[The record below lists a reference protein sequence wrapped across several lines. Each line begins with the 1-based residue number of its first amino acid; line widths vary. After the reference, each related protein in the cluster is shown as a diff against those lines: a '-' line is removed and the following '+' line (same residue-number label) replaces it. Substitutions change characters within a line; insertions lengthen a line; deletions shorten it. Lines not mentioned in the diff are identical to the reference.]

1 MDWRS
6 NDRLGRRR
14 SVSRIWKQGRQILRS
29 IRPYAYA
36 NSHGHTYNYSH
47 SYSYSHTYSYSHS
60 YSHTDP
66 LHREM
71 CTHPQATSYSRTTA
85 LVYGIAVFSSSD
97 RCRSIS

>member
-47 SYSYSHTYSYSHS
+47 SYSYSHTYS
-60 YSHTDP
+60 HTDP